1 MKIAV
6 DFEGTIVEHKYPDI
20 GEEQLFAFD
29 TLKQLQKEGHQLIL
43 WTFRAGKTLKDAVEY
58 CGQNGVE
65 FYSINESY
73 PGEKLDA
80 TTSRKLDAD
89 VFIDDRNFGGF
100 GGWSEV
106 WEAIGDKKNYQ
117 PMDPRQEM
125 IRQIKEMSFFQRLK
139 ILFG

>member
-6 DFEGTIVEHKYPDI
+6 DFDGTIVEHKYPYI

-29 TLKQLQKEGHQLIL
+29 TLKQLQQEGHQLIL

-58 CGQNGVE
+58 CKHNGVE
-65 FYSINESY
+65 FYSVNESY

-89 VFIDDRNFGGF
+89 LFIDDRNFGGF
-100 GGWSEV
+100 SGWSEV
-106 WEAIGDKKNYQ
+106 WEEVGLKENFKN
-117 PMDPRQEM
+117 PDPRQEM
-125 IRQIKEMSFFQRLK
+125 IRQIKTMPFIERIK